1 MYFLPPDFR
10 TAAEPELFTLVSD
23 RIAEMTED
31 EALAALDNRFASPR
45 VCQKRAQSS
54 RLTSFYSVRL
64 RLVAHKHTPQAFAA
78 KFVHYLYWVDLVR
91 LSVEV
96 SVPAPIRR
104 AIDTQLLARVAEL
117 TLGEKIAAARRC
129 SAALI
134 KVFLFDPDPKVFAAL
149 LVNQRLRQEELLF
162 YASSPRA
169 HSAQLGILAADPKW
183 SFRYQIRKALAAN
196 PITPRAAAAAQLRHL
211 QKEDLRKIHSH
222 PDTSVYV
229 RRCIERLAVHVSS
242 SPRLKRID

>member
-1 MYFLPPDFR
+1 MPVAFR
-10 TAAEPELFTLVSD
+10 ILDLSRDDLAAFVDEHIVDMS
-23 RIAEMTED
+23 ED
-31 EALAALDNRFASPR
+31 EALAALENRFVAPR
-45 VCQKRAQSS
+45 ICQKIAQSP

-96 SVPAPIRR
+96 TVPAPVRR
-104 AIDTQLLARVAEL
+104 AIDNQLLARVDEMSA
-117 TLGEKIAAARRC
+117 GERITSARRC

-134 KVFLFDPDPKVFAAL
+134 KVFLFDHDPKVFAAL
-149 LVNQRLRQEELLF
+149 LVNQRLREEELLY

-169 HSAQLGILAADPKW
+169 QAAQLAILAGDPKW
-183 SFRYQIRKALAAN
+183 SFRYSIRRALAAN

-211 QKEDLRKIHSH
+211 RKEDLRKIHSH

-229 RRCIERLAVHVSS
+229 RRCIERLAVHASS
-242 SPRLKRID
+242 SPRQKRID

>member
-1 MYFLPPDFR
+1 MYFTPSDFR
-10 TAAEPELFTLVSD
+10 SVPEPELFTFVSD

-31 EALAALDNRFASPR
+31 EALAALDNRFVTPR
-45 VCQKRAQSS
+45 VCQKIAQSS

-64 RLVAHKHTPQAFAA
+64 RLVAHKYTPQAYAA

-96 SVPAPIRR
+96 TVPAPIRR
-104 AIDTQLLARVAEL
+104 AIDTQLLARVDEL
-117 TLGEKIAAARRC
+117 TLGEKVASARRC

-149 LVNQRLRQEELLF
+149 LINQRVREEELLF

-169 HSAQLGILAADPKW
+169 HASHLGLLAADPKW
-183 SFRYQIRKALAAN
+183 SFRYSIRKALAAN

-211 QKEDLRKIHSH
+211 RKQDLRKIHSH

-229 RRCIERLAVHVSS
+229 RRCIERLAGITSG
-242 SPRLKRID
+242 ID